1 MLDYYKDIQ
10 VKNIVFKLKSN
21 MKQAYTRYEYFAI
34 NKKQNTFIVQV
45 IEAQKN
51 IIFKKK
57 INYIQMIWIKIL
69 KII

>member
-21 MKQAYTRYEYFAI
+21 MKQAYSRYEYFVI

-51 IIFKKK
+51 IILKKR
-57 INYIQMIWIKIL
+57 
-69 KII
+69 